1 MSIIRAWAAKHGVRI
16 DAVVDLE
23 LQLGIA
29 GELRQVATMD
39 IPSGIGSEARQQSL
53 VRLEAASK
61 GVRLFRN
68 NSGAFE
74 DKDGRVVRYGLANDS
89 AALNKV
95 IKSSDLVGWRKR
107 IVTPDMVGEPIAQA
121 TLREVKPEGW
131 TYSGS
136 AHERAQLAFL
146 ELCIADGG
154 DACFTTGPGT
164 L

>member
-1 MSIIRAWAAKHGVRI
+1 MSIIREWAAKYGVRI
-16 DAVVDLE
+16 DAVIALE
-23 LQLGIA
+23 RRLGIA
-29 GELRQVATMD
+29 GRAELDLEAFADT
-39 IPSGIGSEARQQSL
+39 ISASEARQQSL
-53 VRLEAASK
+53 VRLEAAGK
-61 GVRLFRN
+61 GIRLFRN
-68 NSGAFE
+68 NSGAFK
-74 DKDGRVVRYGLANDS
+74 DDDGRMVRYGLANDS

-95 IKSSDLVGWRKR
+95 IKSSDLVGWRKVT
-107 IVTPDMVGEPIAQA
+107 ITPDMVGDVIAQA

-131 TYSGS
+131 TYSGN